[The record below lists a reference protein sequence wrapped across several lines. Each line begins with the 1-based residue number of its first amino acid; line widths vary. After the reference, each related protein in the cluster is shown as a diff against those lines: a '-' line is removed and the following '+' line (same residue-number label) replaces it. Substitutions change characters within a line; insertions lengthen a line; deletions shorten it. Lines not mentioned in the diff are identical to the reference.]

1 MSKDNI
7 LYFNPGYDFLFPHR
21 INFSNSENCHN
32 KFVQSSINLY
42 NSSFDRWIFNNDENN
57 ALTNIHELYINYDIW
72 EDKYKNSIAHIRCN
86 VKNDKCVN
94 ISFGLN
100 KDDRS
105 FYIDVTKKDNTTTR
119 IGKIE
124 NVLFCFDYLYNVK
137 IHIYYDSNDLST
149 HITVLLNDD
158 KTKYID
164 VSTREY
170 LIYKTSDSYI
180 TNVCV
185 CKCEYNYKFSNIRNI
200 SNIILSTT
208 DLTDK
213 QCVEFPIKLMA
224 NDTTWKKKTDGT
236 YVSDKNGDAIKYQI
250 DMDKLKTMVDWYDN
264 TSIDAIM
271 LGSLQA
277 YSYGNNSVAYSVNDT
292 QYDEEALANQD
303 YYGNASKIMLNNP
316 SKNSDWTEEELS
328 KAIFTITNKIK

>member
-21 INFSNSENCHN
+21 VNFSNEDKWHS
-32 KFVQSSINLY
+32 KFVQSSIDLY
-42 NSSFDRWIFNNDENN
+42 STKIDRWIFNNDENN
-57 ALTNIHELYINYDIW
+57 ALTNIHELYINYDIY
-72 EDKYKNSIAHIRCN
+72 EEGEHADGADGIAHIRCN

-100 KDDRS
+100 KDGRS

-119 IGKIE
+119 IGTIE
-124 NVLFCFDYLYNVK
+124 NVTFCFDYVYNVK

-170 LIYKTSDSYI
+170 LIYKTSDLYI

-185 CKCEYNYKFSNIRNI
+185 CKYDNAWDNKRNI

-213 QCVEFPIKLMA
+213 QCVEFPIKLMET
-224 NDTTWKKKTDGT
+224 DTTWKKKTDGT
-236 YVSDKNGDAIKYQI
+236 YVSAKNGDTIKYQI

-271 LGSLQA
+271 LGGLQA
-277 YSYGNNSVAYSVNDT
+277 YSYGDNSVAYSVNDT
-292 QYDEEALANQD
+292 QYDEEALAN
-303 YYGNASKIMLNNP
+303 
-316 SKNSDWTEEELS
+316 
-328 KAIFTITNKIK
+328 

>member
-21 INFSNSENCHN
+21 VNFSNEDKRHS
-32 KFVQSSINLY
+32 KFVHSSISLY
-42 NSSFDRWIFNNDENN
+42 LTRFDRWIFNNDENN
-57 ALTNIHELYINYDIW
+57 TLTNIHELYINYNIS
-72 EDKYKNSIAHIRCN
+72 ENEYANGFAHIRCN

-124 NVLFCFDYLYNVK
+124 NVLFCFDCLYNVK

-149 HITVLLNDD
+149 HITVLLNGD

-185 CKCEYNYKFSNIRNI
+185 CKYDSLGYRNI

-213 QCVEFPIKLMA
+213 QCVEFPIKLMET
-224 NDTTWKKKTDGT
+224 DTTWKKKTDGT
-236 YVSDKNGDAIKYQI
+236 YVSDKNGDTIKYQI

-277 YSYGNNSVAYSVNDT
+277 YSYGDNSVAYSVNDT